1 MKGYG
6 CCMVTEKGPVE
17 EPGPK
22 GCYWKDGATA
32 GPWTDVGSTQGLAIT
47 CADSGKSRCTKN
59 LMMKWF

>member
-1 MKGYG
+1 MTGYG

-47 CADSGKSRCTKN
+47 CADSCKSR
-59 LMMKWF
+59 